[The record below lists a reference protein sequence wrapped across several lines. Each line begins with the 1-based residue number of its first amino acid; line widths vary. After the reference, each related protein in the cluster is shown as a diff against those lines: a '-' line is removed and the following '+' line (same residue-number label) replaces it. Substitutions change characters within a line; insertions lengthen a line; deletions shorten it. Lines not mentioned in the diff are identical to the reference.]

1 MAKKEIKKEGCTFWS
16 EAWGVDDGK
25 YFPLLGISYRTS
37 MEALLM
43 KYEGFVS
50 ISYGMLCAQFEW
62 IYYRRAQVENIFRNK
77 YLKLS
82 EHYKNQKPLWLK
94 NVPKGTYKLL
104 LYREISKIF

>member
-1 MAKKEIKKEGCTFWS
+1 
-16 EAWGVDDGK
+16 
-25 YFPLLGISYRTS
+25 

-104 LYREISKIF
+104 LCRKISKIFYCNPRGRSPRNILYTEDCRIN